1 MIKKTNQISFLLKK
15 NLNRNIIVTMMKIEF

>member
-1 MIKKTNQISFLLKK
+1 MIKKKNQISFLLKK

>member
-15 NLNRNIIVTMMKIEF
+15 NLNQNIIVTMMKIEF